1 MKKLITIFSLV
12 AALTIGAF
20 AQNTRQAQDAVRSL
34 NSKLDDIE
42 QSFRYQMQSNS
53 IPRDLI
59 DQMAADVRDLR
70 GTVADL
76 QNNLDRHRDNRSD
89 VQRVVEAAKRVDEN
103 MAEFVSNR
111 QMERDWQDTRQQVER
126 LGQNYGLG
134 VRWDDHQA
142 YGGAALDTNIDVAA
156 PAARRDPQRMPP
168 VSNNVPNVVSVG
180 LSGTY
185 TLDRQAS
192 ENVDDIVRGSQV
204 NGQNEADLR
213 DKLEAPDQIAIDIR
227 GNQVTL
233 ATSKASPVTFIADG
247 RDKTQNS
254 NGRTVRLRATIN
266 ANSLVVSSIGG
277 ETDYNITF
285 ESISGGRALK
295 VSRRITTDYLSQTV
309 FAESLYNKSDSVARL
324 DIGGN
329 SAGVSAPAPDQTPTT
344 YDPKGGYSDNDQSGT
359 IVNGGSNNGG
369 YGTRT
374 SSNGG
379 YNGGQP
385 RVTTR
390 TGDFVIP
397 YGVTLSGRLEN
408 EVNTK
413 ISQNGDRVR
422 LTVQSP
428 AEYRGAVIE
437 GYVSGVGRSGKVSG
451 NSNVTFN
458 FERITLR
465 DGKTYDFAG
474 QLTAISDAQGK
485 SVKVDNEGTARG
497 DSQTR
502 QTATRGAAGGGL
514 GALIGAIAG
523 GGKGA
528 AIGAIIGAGAAGSTV
543 LITGQEDIQLLP
555 GSTIT
560 IQSTSPKGDS
570 PR

>member
-142 YGGAALDTNIDVAA
+142 YGGAALDTNVDVAA
-156 PAARRDPQRMPP
+156 PAARRDPQRMAP

-227 GNQVTL
+227 GSQVTL
-233 ATSKASPVTFIADG
+233 ATSKASPVTFTADG

-254 NGRTVRLRATIN
+254 NGRTVRLRATLN

-329 SAGVSAPAPDQTPTT
+329 SAGVSAPTTDQTPTT
-344 YDPKGGYSDNDQSGT
+344 YDPKGGYSDNDQSGN

-560 IQSTSPKGDS
+560 VQSTSPKGDS